1 LERDIDFPV
10 GMLAIFKADAVYVP
24 LDPSAPQERI
34 AALLDDAQP
43 ALVVTRRGL
52 RDLFAGRRCLC
63 IDDDERSDAD
73 VAAGDAIDAS
83 VSPLAAPQRAAY
95 MIYTSGSTGT
105 PKGVLVP
112 HGAIAN
118 LSHATQRRLSIGP
131 GDRVL
136 QFAAQG
142 FDVSVWEMT
151 MALCWGATLYLA
163 PREAL
168 LPGPDLHRYLQQYAI
183 TRLALTASSLAATP
197 SHDLPALRTVISGGE
212 VCPAELVRRWQ
223 PGREFH
229 NVYGPTEAGICT
241 SMDRCE
247 ADDGEPT
254 IGTAFANVA
263 VYVLDERLERVPIGA
278 WGELCVGGIGLAH
291 GYWRRPDATAAA
303 FVPNPYSSRPGARLY
318 RTGDRVRLRE
328 DGKIEYHSRTDEQIK
343 LRGFRIEP
351 GEIESRLLRDPAV
364 AEAAVAV
371 RALAQGAQQLV
382 AYLVPAADAPL
393 DTEALRRELANHLP
407 GYMVPSALVAIER
420 MPRTAN
426 GKIDRAAL
434 PMPSAADFTGSAQAD
449 RIATPPQTP
458 TEHWLAAMWCGLLGL
473 ECIGR
478 EDDFFGLGGHSL
490 LATQVVS
497 RVAAEQG
504 VELPVRVLFASPT
517 LAAFA
522 SAIDAARDAARH
534 AEDDEAQLIASLEA
548 MSEEEALAL
557 LGDEAMA
564 ARVLGNELAGGDANL
579 LAAMD
584 R

>member
-1 LERDIDFPV
+1 
-10 GMLAIFKADAVYVP
+10 
-24 LDPSAPQERI
+24 
-34 AALLDDAQP
+34 
-43 ALVVTRRGL
+43 
-52 RDLFAGRRCLC
+52 
-63 IDDDERSDAD
+63 
-73 VAAGDAIDAS
+73 
-83 VSPLAAPQRAAY
+83 
-95 MIYTSGSTGT
+95 
-105 PKGVLVP
+105 
-112 HGAIAN
+112 
-118 LSHATQRRLSIGP
+118 
-131 GDRVL
+131 
-136 QFAAQG
+136 
-142 FDVSVWEMT
+142 
-151 MALCWGATLYLA
+151 
-163 PREAL
+163 
-168 LPGPDLHRYLQQYAI
+168 
-183 TRLALTASSLAATP
+183 LAATP